1 MSSTLLTV
9 INVSVPCII
18 SSGCMS
24 ILYRVTRN
32 RLHGAGGLLL
42 TTYYTLHIMSCLCTC
57 TVFKIIWLGM
67 GYIAAWC
74 IHRCMVFY
82 NNNAMVRACMRM
94 YTHTV
99 LCYLMMFRLEELGM
113 GHFKRLVN
121 SQHTG
126 KMHKVHA
133 DVHTHKHPL
142 QATPNISISK

>member
-9 INVSVPCII
+9 INVSIPCII
-18 SSGCMS
+18 SSGWVYCTDIHGIDYMEQVACCWLLTVHY
-24 ILYRVTRN
+24 ILYHACSHA
-32 RLHGAGGLLL
+32 LSSKYGLGWDIY
-42 TTYYTLHIMSCLCTC
+42 TT
-57 TVFKIIWLGM
+57 
-67 GYIAAWC
+67 AWC

-82 NNNAMVRACMRM
+82 NNNAMVCVCMRM

-126 KMHKVHA
+126 KMQKVHA

-142 QATPNISISK
+142 QATPNISS